1 MVEDEQVSNR
11 RFEYL
16 AAGLWSVEQAELLRP
31 FVRRYLTETPA
42 VAERRGQAFC
52 GVVGDAFPQVA
63 LDDEQLDL
71 LRTALAGD
79 LPPVLRRDWEDRYDD
94 LVRARG

>member
-1 MVEDEQVSNR
+1 M
-11 RFEYL
+11 
-16 AAGLWSVEQAELLRP
+16 
-31 FVRRYLTETPA
+31 RRYLTECPA

-63 LDDEQLDL
+63 LDDEQLAL
-71 LRTALAGD
+71 LRTALEGE
-79 LPPVLRRDWEDRYDD
+79 LPTVLRRDWEDKYDD